1 MRQAA
6 REVGALTLLKQS
18 LLDEMGPFYR
28 FLFQSRGQHQT
39 KLIIQL
45 PVKLTTGRLVYNLIN
60 KKRAFLLK
68 D

>member
-39 KLIIQL
+39 MIIQL

-60 KKRAFLLK
+60 KNRAFLLK